1 MKPCKGKNSY
11 RAISKT
17 NVKTIYTLLKLN
29 MVYAMLYA
37 NTPGNQE

>member
-11 RAISKT
+11 RAVIKV

-37 NTPGNQE
+37 NTLGNQE